1 MARRYEDRDYDRG
14 QRDYGRRSDSDY
26 DQSYGER
33 SESRNRYGRDENE
46 REGYS
51 RESRWGEQSGRGRY
65 SGSEYGGSEYGGRS
79 RSGGSQHGSGQY
91 GGGQYGGSR
100 SSGSQ
105 YGGGQY
111 GGSQY
116 GSGSQSRS
124 RGEYRGREGYRPG
137 SENDWDYTDD
147 NESRYGSFVRG
158 YDTGSYDDSSRQD
171 NWSSSSSRYNYPSGY
186 RSGETYRDR
195 GRGYDY
201 DYDRRDEERGWL
213 DRLADKLA
221 AWFGDEDAERRYRMD
236 DQRQRRGGKGPKSY
250 RRSDERIR
258 EDVNDQLSEGYLDAT
273 NIEVAVAEGIVTLTG
288 TVNSRSDKRRAEDIA
303 DEVRG
308 VKNVENRLRVEQSDI
323 DRYPSLHGTGRI
335 GTTGITGTTGTTG
348 TTETTGTTGSTES
361 TGTARGKTAGT

>member
-26 DQSYGER
+26 ERSYGER

-51 RESRWGEQSGRGRY
+51 RESRWGGQSGRGRY

-79 RSGGSQHGSGQY
+79 RSGGSQY
-91 GGGQYGGSR
+91 GGGQYG
-100 SSGSQ
+100 SS
-105 YGGGQY
+105 
-111 GGSQY
+111 
-116 GSGSQSRS
+116 SQSRS

-147 NESRYGSFVRG
+147 RESRYGSFVRG
-158 YDTGSYDDSSRQD
+158 YDTGAYDDSSRQD
-171 NWSSSSSRYNYPSGY
+171 NWSSASSSRYNYPSGY
-186 RSGETYRDR
+186 RSGDTYRDR

-201 DYDRRDEERGWL
+201 GYDRRDEERGWL

-236 DQRQRRGGKGPKSY
+236 DERQRHQGKGPKSY

-258 EDVNDQLSEGYLDAT
+258 EDVNEQLSEGYLDAT
-273 NIEVAVAEGIVTLTG
+273 NVEVAVAEGVVTLTG

-323 DRYPSLHGTGRI
+323 DRYPSLHGTSSSM
-335 GTTGITGTTGTTG
+335 GTAGITGTTGTTG
-348 TTETTGTTGSTES
+348 TTGSTES
-361 TGTARGKTAGT
+361 TSTARGKTAGT